1 MGTRFRPLVVAV
13 VGVVAAIVLLLVLL
27 DSRDGLDRTEL
38 IRAGDAIC
46 GENNDR
52 LREISKTEEGIPLSR
67 TKRAVRAIERLN
79 GPGLDTTRRLAAL
92 EPASDVRDD
101 FERLIALRRRRDEGE
116 ARVLAELRREDP
128 QAAAEAQR
136 ETVELSQGPI
146 RETAESIG
154 FQVCGQPL
162 PP

>member
-1 MGTRFRPLVVAV
+1 
-13 VGVVAAIVLLLVLL
+13 
-27 DSRDGLDRTEL
+27 
-38 IRAGDAIC
+38 
-46 GENNDR
+46 
-52 LREISKTEEGIPLSR
+52 
-67 TKRAVRAIERLN
+67 
-79 GPGLDTTRRLAAL
+79 
-92 EPASDVRDD
+92 VRDD

-116 ARVLAELRREDP
+116 ARVLAELRRDDP